1 LCIVAYV
8 GKIAIERC
16 KQMPASK
23 GKSFVLQNYW
33 KFLENSGKWKLREQE
48 APQRKEAM
56 DQLVD
61 DDCDVEGGRNKNN
74 PNYYKKAK

>member
-1 LCIVAYV
+1 L
-8 GKIAIERC
+8 
-16 KQMPASK
+16 
-23 GKSFVLQNYW
+23 
-33 KFLENSGKWKLREQE
+33 LENSGKWKLREQE